1 MAVHTMDPQTLA
13 FALNDSP
20 AGLLAWIVE
29 RRRAWSD
36 CGGDVDRAFTREH
49 LLTTVSLYWL
59 TQTIGSSLR
68 FYWETARQGW
78 RPSHPRHPT
87 IEAPTAMAVLPQD
100 VYPLPRRVVEQH
112 ANLQHWH
119 VYAKGGH
126 FGPAEAPGEYVDD
139 VRGFFRRF
147 RG

>member
-1 MAVHTMDPQTLA
+1 
-13 FALNDSP
+13 
-20 AGLLAWIVE
+20 
-29 RRRAWSD
+29 
-36 CGGDVDRAFTREH
+36 
-49 LLTTVSLYWL
+49 
-59 TQTIGSSLR
+59 
-68 FYWETARQGW
+68 
-78 RPSHPRHPT
+78 
-87 IEAPTAMAVLPQD
+87 MAVLPQD